1 MSKQVVL
8 TRKAAAAQGALLVF
22 LKPKLAKDTKMPE
35 IRMALDRALAPV
47 TAKNYR
53 SRKQSVVAAVKKI
66 TEGKLAKDASMEDLV
81 KLLDA
86 VDDVDP
92 LEAGTVDA
100 LETDPSTGL
109 PMAAAK
115 KEKHEGEVEDADP
128 MSNLKGY
135 LKGKGMS
142 EDDIEGACNAVGK
155 PSPGDADMDEEDEED
170 EAEDDNGKMAG
181 EAGKGGLA
189 GDEPPDFK
197 GKPKIGGG
205 MVTKDEMSK
214 AVKAAQQHAQDSIT
228 AAVRAERQSAADT
241 REAERFVRPWIGDLA
256 MAHDSA
262 EAVYRTALTALGKD
276 VTGIHPTALRAVLE
290 AQPQSNSRP
299 QQRVIASDSADAVA
313 DFAKRFPGAAR
324 IKVL

>member
-1 MSKQVVL
+1 
-8 TRKAAAAQGALLVF
+8 
-22 LKPKLAKDTKMPE
+22 
-35 IRMALDRALAPV
+35 
-47 TAKNYR
+47 
-53 SRKQSVVAAVKKI
+53 
-66 TEGKLAKDASMEDLV
+66 
-81 KLLDA
+81 
-86 VDDVDP
+86 
-92 LEAGTVDA
+92 
-100 LETDPSTGL
+100 
-109 PMAAAK
+109 
-115 KEKHEGEVEDADP
+115 
-128 MSNLKGY
+128 
-135 LKGKGMS
+135 
-142 EDDIEGACNAVGK
+142 
-155 PSPGDADMDEEDEED
+155 
-170 EAEDDNGKMAG
+170 
-181 EAGKGGLA
+181 
-189 GDEPPDFK
+189 
-197 GKPKIGGG
+197 